1 MRRLGAGE
9 MNDPEVWRAHLGRKA
24 SMRLKNHGDS
34 SHPFTEAIGV
44 IQSVKLDDIVGPT
57 LTVVS
62 RRGETRTAL
71 VADVLAAKI
80 F

>member
-1 MRRLGAGE
+1 
-9 MNDPEVWRAHLGRKA
+9 MNDPEVWRANLGRKA
-24 SMRLKNHGDS
+24 SMRLRNPGDPT
-34 SHPFTEAIGV
+34 HPFTEAIGV
-44 IQSVKLDDIVGPT
+44 IQSVELNEAGTST

-62 RRGETRTAL
+62 RRGETRTAP